1 MPFYSFNFVLLV
13 ACAIFFYRAGEF
25 EGSSGIL
32 WAGLSVAISV
42 VVWRVFDWG
51 WFGMP
56 LGQLGL
62 FVGITVVRMFR
73 KG

>member
-42 VVWRVFDWG
+42 GVWRVFDWG
-51 WFGMP
+51 WFGML